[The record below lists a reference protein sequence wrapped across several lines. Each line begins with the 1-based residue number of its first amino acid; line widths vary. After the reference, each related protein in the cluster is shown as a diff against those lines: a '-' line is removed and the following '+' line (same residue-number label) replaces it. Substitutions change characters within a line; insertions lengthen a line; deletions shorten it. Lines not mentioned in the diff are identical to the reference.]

1 MSSAPGI
8 YLQALPIELSLGYA
22 ERAEASGFGSV
33 WLSEITFGD
42 VVTPAAAVAART
54 ERIGIGTGI
63 VGLWSR
69 TPATTALTAASL
81 QQLSQGRLMLGL
93 GLQSRSYVE
102 SWHGQSYGKPL
113 GAMREYLTILRQA
126 LDGETVTLEGDYFS
140 IRGFHLDLPPPEKRI
155 PLYVAAIGPKM
166 LQLAGELADG
176 VIGYVYSEE
185 YVRNVV
191 VPNLELGAARA
202 GRSLEGFD
210 IAGGFPSVVT
220 EDDAGVEL
228 ARGQAMMFATA
239 TKSAPAY
246 AESIAQAGFGAE
258 RDRVAELVAA
268 GELEAAVAA
277 VPAAMADAVT
287 ISGTPDHARARIAA
301 YHDAGLTTVV
311 LNPSPPG
318 GYFPLYEGHFPADAA
333 LPDFDFPG
341 YLSVI
346 ERTLET
352 MGSAV

>member
-1 MSSAPGI
+1 MRADPGI

-22 ERAEASGFGSV
+22 ERAEAAGFGSV

-54 ERIGIGTGI
+54 ERVAIGTGI

-81 QQLSQGRLMLGL
+81 QQLSAGRLLLGL

-102 SWHGQSYGKPL
+102 GWHGQTYGKPL

-126 LDGETVTLEGDYFS
+126 LDGEVVTHEGDHFS
-140 IRGFHLDLPPPEKRI
+140 IRGFHIDLPPPETRI
-155 PLYVAAIGPKM
+155 PLYVAAIGPRM
-166 LQLAGELADG
+166 LELAGELADG
-176 VIGYVYSEE
+176 VIGYVYSEA
-185 YVRNVV
+185 YVRDVV
-191 VPNLELGAARA
+191 VPSLELGAARS
-202 GRSLEGFD
+202 GRDLEGFD
-210 IAGGFPSVVT
+210 IACGFPSVVT
-220 EDDAGVEL
+220 DDDAGIAL

-246 AESIAQAGFGAE
+246 AESIAQAGFSAE
-258 RDRVAELVAA
+258 RDEIARLVAQGELSAAVEAVPSELV
-268 GELEAAVAA
+268 
-277 VPAAMADAVT
+277 DAVT
-287 ISGTPDHARARIAA
+287 ISGSPDHARERMAGYR
-301 YHDAGLTTVV
+301 DAGLTTVV

-318 GYFPLYEGHFPADAA
+318 GYFPLYEGHFPRDAA
-333 LPDFDFPG
+333 LPELDFPG

-346 ERTLET
+346 ERTLAT
-352 MGSAV
+352 MGSES

>member
-1 MSSAPGI
+1 MNDALGI

-22 ERAEASGFGSV
+22 ERAETSGFGSV

-42 VVTPAAAVAART
+42 VVTPAAAIAART
-54 ERIGIGTGI
+54 ERVEIGTGI

-81 QQLSQGRLMLGL
+81 QQLSRGRFLLGL

-102 SWHGQSYGKPL
+102 SWHGRTYGKPL

-126 LDGETVTLEGDYFS
+126 LDGDTVTLEGDYFS
-140 IRGFHLDLPPPEKRI
+140 IRGFSVDLPPPEKRV

-191 VPNLELGAARA
+191 VPNLELGAARV
-202 GRSLEGFD
+202 GRSLKGFD
-210 IAGGFPSVVT
+210 IACGFPSVVT
-220 EDDAGVEL
+220 EDDSGVEL

-246 AESIAQAGFGAE
+246 ADSIAQAGFGEE
-258 RDRVAELVAA
+258 RDTIAELVAT
-268 GELEAAVAA
+268 GDLGAAVEA
-277 VPAAMADAVT
+277 VPSALADAVT
-287 ISGTPDHARARIAA
+287 ISGSPDHVRARIDA
-301 YHDAGLTTVV
+301 YLDAGLTRVV

-318 GYFPLYEGHFPADAA
+318 GYFPLYEGHFPTNAQ
-333 LPDFDFPG
+333 LPEFDFPG

-346 ERTLET
+346 ENTLET
-352 MGSAV
+352 MGAGA